1 MPTAGSLRRG
11 VARVFS
17 MPPRE
22 ILDRV
27 RQYAAARA
35 DLHRYRTGHSFA
47 RPESQ
52 PESPGRFFFTP
63 AETPALLTELKRVV
77 PRQTNEIVVRAERIC
92 RHHFDL
98 LGYEDLDYGA
108 EIDWHLDA
116 VHGRRA
122 PLKPWFKVKY
132 LDFDEVGDSKVIWE
146 LNRHQHL
153 VTLAKAYRITGEEK
167 FVREILAQWTS
178 WHKSNPYPMGVNW
191 ASSLEVA
198 FRSLSWI
205 WTFFLLLDSPLF
217 TAELRRNWRDAL
229 SVSGRHVETYLST
242 YFSPNTHLLGEALAL
257 FFLGTLFPELRL
269 AKRWQRRGWEILNR
283 EAARQVRADG
293 FYFEQSTYY
302 HVYALDMFM
311 HARILA
317 GLNGMSIAPEFDR
330 TLERM
335 LEVLLL
341 LSRAGIPLSI
351 GDDDGGRLFDPR
363 RNHAEQMLDPLA
375 TGAVL
380 YGRGDFKFLAGAP
393 REETLWLLGLQGL
406 ADFDSLP
413 ESEPTPDSTAL
424 PDSGIYLMHET
435 SGQQLQIDAG
445 PLGAGSGGHGHAD
458 ALSIGLVRQGH
469 PLLVDPGTF
478 EYVGDSGERAR
489 LRGTR
494 AHNSLEVDGHG
505 QSNPAG
511 PFSWSSFP
519 DVKVEKWIVGREF
532 DFFHGTQD
540 GYSRLASPVLHQRWV
555 FHARDS
561 FWVVRD
567 VAQGSGSHQLDISW
581 HIGPTLR
588 PENSSP
594 FVFSNGRSDLA
605 LLTPEGHTWSQSVGR
620 EYCSPVY
627 GRRTGGSVISF
638 GAHTQLPM
646 DFVTLVMAVE
656 QGQLDLGQL
665 TRINDAAPAKTCG
678 YRYRNSRQEHAFFFA
693 AHQGS
698 WKLDAWGSDAEFLWW
713 RLDRRKDQYTLV
725 LCNGS
730 YVDGPGHRVLT
741 CGKTVSYAE
750 VVSSAGKVELFSS
763 DPEGVVLE
771 ESLERV
777 WAARELTA
785 PDGDR
790 KRMGI

>member
-27 RQYAAARA
+27 RQYATARA
-35 DLHRYRTGHSFA
+35 DLQRYRAGHTFA
-47 RPESQ
+47 RSESEPESL
-52 PESPGRFFFTP
+52 GRFFFTP
-63 AETPALLTELKRVV
+63 AEIPALFSELRRLV
-77 PRQTNEIVVRAERIC
+77 PGQTNEIVVRAERIC

-116 VHGRRA
+116 IHGRRA
-122 PLKPWFKVKY
+122 PLKPWFRVKY

-153 VTLAKAYRITGEEK
+153 VTLAKGYRITGEEK
-167 FVREILAQWTS
+167 FVREIFAEWTS
-178 WHKSNPYPMGVNW
+178 WRQSNPYPIGVNW

-198 FRSLSWI
+198 FRTLSWT
-205 WTFFLLLDSPLF
+205 WTFFFLLDSPLF
-217 TAELRRNWRDAL
+217 TAELRRNWREAL
-229 SVSGRHVETYLST
+229 SLNGRHLETYLST

-257 FFLGTLFPELRL
+257 FFLGTLFPDLRL
-269 AKRWQRRGWEILNR
+269 AKRWQGRGWEILNR

-302 HVYALDMFM
+302 HVYALDMFL

-335 LEVLLL
+335 LQALLL
-341 LSRAGIPLSI
+341 LCRGGIPLSI

-363 RNHAEQMLDPLA
+363 RNHAEHMLDPLA

-380 YGRGDFKFLAGAP
+380 YRRGDFKFLAGAP
-393 REETLWLLGLQGL
+393 REETLWLLGLKGL

-413 ESEPTPDSTAL
+413 DSEPTPDSTAL
-424 PDSGIYLMHET
+424 LDSGIYLMHEST
-435 SGQQLQIDAG
+435 GQQLQIDAG

-469 PLLVDPGTF
+469 NLLLDPGTF
-478 EYVGDSGERAR
+478 EYVGNTGERAR

-494 AHNSLEVDGHG
+494 AHNSLEVDGQP
-505 QSNPAG
+505 QSLPST

-519 DVKVEKWIVGREF
+519 QVKVEKWIVGREF
-532 DFFHGTQD
+532 DLFHGTQD
-540 GYSRLASPVLHQRWV
+540 GYLRLPSPVLHHRWV

-561 FWVVRD
+561 FWLVRD
-567 VAQGSGSHQLDISW
+567 VAEGSGSHQLDVCW

-594 FVFSNGRSDLA
+594 FVFSDGRSDLA
-605 LLTPEGHTWSQSVGR
+605 FLTPQGHTWAQSVGR
-620 EYCSPVY
+620 EYCSPAY
-627 GRRTGGSVISF
+627 GKRTSASVITF
-638 GAHTQLPM
+638 GAHAQLPV
-646 DFVTLVMAVE
+646 DFVTLLMAGE
-656 QGQLDLGQL
+656 HGQLELGRL
-665 TRINDAAPAKTCG
+665 SRMNDSASGQTCG
-678 YRYRNSRQEHAFFFA
+678 YLYRNSRQEHALFFA

-713 RLDRRKDQYTLV
+713 RLDRATDQYTLA

-730 YVDGPGHRVLT
+730 YVDAGGHRVLT

-763 DPEGVVLE
+763 DPEGIVVE

-777 WAARELTA
+777 WAERELTA
-785 PDGDR
+785 PDSDP
-790 KRMGI
+790 KRVGI

>member
-1 MPTAGSLRRG
+1 MPSGSLRRR

-27 RQYAAARA
+27 RQYATARA
-35 DLHRYRTGHSFA
+35 DLHRYRTGHTFA
-47 RPESQ
+47 RSESLQ
-52 PESPGRFFFTP
+52 ESSGRFFFTP
-63 AETPALLTELKRVV
+63 AEIPALVNELKRIV
-77 PRQTNEIVVRAERIC
+77 PGQTNDIVVRAESIC
-92 RHHFDL
+92 RHRFDL

-167 FVREILAQWTS
+167 FVREIFAEWTS
-178 WHKSNPYPMGVNW
+178 WQQSNPYPMGVNW

-198 FRSLSWI
+198 FRSLSWT
-205 WTFFLLLDSPLF
+205 WTFFFLLECPLF
-217 TAELRRNWRDAL
+217 TAQLRWKWRDAL
-229 SVSGRHVETYLST
+229 SLNGRHLETYLST
-242 YFSPNTHLLGEALAL
+242 YFSPNTHLLGEALGL
-257 FFLGTLFPELRL
+257 FFLGTLFPELQL

-302 HVYALDMFM
+302 HVYALDMFL

-317 GLNGMSIAPEFDR
+317 GLNAMPIPPEFDR

-335 LEVLLL
+335 LEALLL
-341 LSRAGIPLSI
+341 LCRAGIPLSI
-351 GDDDGGRLFDPR
+351 GDDDGGRLFDPC
-363 RNHAEQMLDPLA
+363 RNRSEHMLDPLA

-380 YGRGDFKFLAGAP
+380 YRRGDFKFLAGAP
-393 REETLWLLGLQGL
+393 REEMLWLLGLKGL

-413 ESEPTPDSTAL
+413 ESEPAWDSTAL
-424 PDSGIYLMHET
+424 PASGIYLMHES

-458 ALSIGLVRQGH
+458 ALSVGLVRQGH
-469 PLLVDPGTF
+469 NLLLDPGTF
-478 EYVGDSGERAR
+478 EYVGDSDERAR
-489 LRGTR
+489 LRCTR
-494 AHNSLEVDGHG
+494 AHNSLEVDGLA
-505 QSNPAG
+505 QSDPAG

-519 DVKVEKWIVGREF
+519 HVKVEKWIVGREF
-532 DFFHGTQD
+532 DLFHATQD
-540 GYSRLASPVLHQRWV
+540 GYSRLPSPVLHHRWV

-561 FWVVRD
+561 FWLVRD
-567 VAQGSGSHQLDISW
+567 VAEGGGSHQLNVSW
-581 HIGPTLR
+581 HLGPTLR
-588 PENSSP
+588 PENASP
-594 FVFSNGRSDLA
+594 FVFGNGRSDLA

-620 EYCSPVY
+620 EYCSPAY
-627 GRRTGGSVISF
+627 GKRMGTSVITF
-638 GAHTQLPM
+638 GAQDELPM
-646 DFVTLVMAVE
+646 DFVTLVMAGE
-656 QGQLDLGQL
+656 PGQLDLGQL
-665 TRINDAAPAKTCG
+665 TRESDSTATKISG

-693 AHQGS
+693 AQQGS
-698 WKLDAWGSDAEFLWW
+698 WKLVSWGSDAEFLWW
-713 RLDRRKDQYTLV
+713 RLDRTKDEYTLV

-730 YVDGPGHRVLT
+730 YVDAGGRRVLT

-750 VVSSAGKVELFSS
+750 VVSSAGKVELVSS
-763 DPEGVVLE
+763 DREGIVLE
-771 ESLERV
+771 ESLDRV
-777 WAARELTA
+777 WAERELTA
-785 PDGDR
+785 LDSDR
-790 KRMGI
+790 KRMGL